1 MYGVSLAAIA
11 SPAPVVISGMLFYL
25 VEMGS
30 RLGCHPFE
38 MSEVL

>member
-1 MYGVSLAAIA
+1 MYGVSLAVIA

-30 RLGCHPFE
+30 SLGCHPFE
-38 MSEVL
+38 KNEVV